1 MLAVLTVLFIVFGFP
16 SFAFAVDYS
25 IEEML
30 IEVQLEENSDAKVI
44 ETQTYT
50 FDSDFNGITRTLYV
64 KEGSSI
70 QDFRAEEN
78 GSTLEVEREDATF
91 KIHRKGN
98 VSETVTIE
106 NHYRIENAVELY
118 DDAGQ
123 FYWSFFDEDN
133 PSDYENLE
141 IVIHPP
147 AADADAAAVGYG
159 EAEEKEEVFPD
170 GTVSFMF
177 GYVSSGSSADVRAAF
192 DKSMFTNV
200 EKREDG
206 TVKQEI
212 IAANKEREE
221 QQRAFEE
228 RKSMLENIASYALG
242 GLFIVLVALAIF
254 VWQRKQ
260 ATILEMERKFTE
272 PFFVPE
278 EMMSLPAT
286 ISYTKGHPMV
296 NSDVLTVA
304 LLDLV
309 RQGFI
314 RQEDEKTFEVINENA
329 EHEHERHLIRWLFY
343 KVGNDGIFTIEDL
356 KEYSKEE
363 ELAEKYQQDY
373 SLWRSLVKEEVKDHD
388 LKENVIKFKLGLGFL
403 GIVNL
408 WFVILFIAHDLI
420 LYMWPAILLTIAFG
434 SFAIFYKQRTP
445 KGEKI
450 KRDWKE
456 FIQKYVQFEEKD
468 WEDLATDEQRRA
480 YLYSAGIV
488 NYQINKKNKEF
499 INQTADDLPYGDPN
513 PIYFLLFASV
523 FSTDFNSAHKSSV
536 AASASSSSSSTFTGG
551 GGVGGSGGGS
561 GAF

>member
-30 IEVQLEENSDAKVI
+30 IEVQLEENGDAKVI

-147 AADADAAAVGYG
+147 AADADAAAIGYG

-192 DKSMFTNV
+192 DESGFTQV
-200 EKREDG
+200 EKRKDG
-206 TVKQEI
+206 RVKQEI
-212 IAANKEREE
+212 VAEHEKREE
-221 QQRAFEE
+221 KQQVFEE
-228 RKSMLENIASYALG
+228 RKDLLATIGPYVFG
-242 GLFIVLVALAIF
+242 GLFILLLALAIYA
-254 VWQRKQ
+254 WQRKQ
-260 ATILEMERKFTE
+260 ATILEMERKFTQ
-272 PFFVPE
+272 PFFIPDE
-278 EMMSLPAT
+278 IMSLPAT
-286 ISYTKGHPMV
+286 ISYTQGQGHLHPE
-296 NSDVLTVA
+296 VLSVA

-309 RQGFI
+309 RKGFV
-314 RQEDEKTFEVINENA
+314 RQIDEKSFEVIRRDA
-329 EHEHERHLIRWLFY
+329 DYRHERHLIHWLFY
-343 KVGNDGIFTIEDL
+343 KIGEDGRFSMDDL
-356 KEYSKEE
+356 KAYSEDEKQAENYQE
-363 ELAEKYQQDY
+363 DFSKWMNFVKAEVDSYDLYENTVKLRILLAAFTLV
-373 SLWRSLVKEEVKDHD
+373 SLWLTIIFGLHD
-388 LKENVIKFKLGLGFL
+388 LLG
-403 GIVNL
+403 
-408 WFVILFIAHDLI
+408 
-420 LYMWPAILLTIAFG
+420 YMWLMMPLVFAFG
-434 SFAIFYKQRTP
+434 LFAVFYKQRTVEG
-445 KGEKI
+445 KRI
-450 KRDWKE
+450 KRDWEE
-456 FIQKYVQFEEKD
+456 FMKKYVQFEDKD
-468 WEDLATDEQRRA
+468 WEDLTTDDQRRA

-488 NYQINKKNKEF
+488 DDQVRKKNEEFKEKF
-499 INQTADDLPYGDPN
+499 DDFTSEDTSDAMY
-513 PIYFLLFASV
+513 YLLFATAFHTNFNTAHQESV
-523 FSTDFNSAHKSSV
+523 SATTTSNST
-536 AASASSSSSSTFTGG
+536 STFTGG